1 MAISIRGVA
10 APIEITSIHR
20 ICSSIAANQVVIN
33 RPAIA
38 AVDATFWRALRLVE
52 GASSVASLIDSFFCF
67 SIRGFLN
74 SCHLA
79 VAFLEKFNYGL
90 RAVPGYLCGVA
101 RFIEN
106 IITRP
111 PLNQLIGE

>member
-90 RAVPGYLCGVA
+90 SWSSACRATCAALPDSLKILLPGLH
-101 RFIEN
+101 
-106 IITRP
+106 
-111 PLNQLIGE
+111 